1 MAFCAHA
8 IHSDDLFCVTNA
20 KDDDRFHDNPLVSGG
35 PNIRFYAGVPLV
47 TSDGFRLGTLCA
59 IDDKARDIS
68 EDHRQ
73 LLIDLANLVVDEL
86 ELKKTRRELSEE
98 IALRD
103 RFFSIIAHDLK
114 SPLSSLLGLSHFL
127 SVMSEKLTKEKMAEI
142 AGNVHMSGMRVLAL
156 VENLLEWAQLQTEK
170 DQVSPEIIP
179 VSSLLDECLG
189 LIQNLAHQK
198 KIQLSAKECDAH
210 IYADKNMTFT
220 VIRNLL
226 SNAVK
231 FTPPGGYVEIS
242 AEDLGGSVKFVVA
255 DTGEGIPSSVQDDLF
270 KVDVKTTTIGTA
282 GETGTG
288 LGLPVCRQMVELN
301 GGRIGFN
308 AREPN
313 GTAFFFTLPAPD

>member
-1 MAFCAHA
+1 
-8 IHSDDLFCVTNA
+8 
-20 KDDDRFHDNPLVSGG
+20 
-35 PNIRFYAGVPLV
+35 
-47 TSDGFRLGTLCA
+47 
-59 IDDKARDIS
+59 
-68 EDHRQ
+68 
-73 LLIDLANLVVDEL
+73 
-86 ELKKTRRELSEE
+86 
-98 IALRD
+98 
-103 RFFSIIAHDLK
+103 
-114 SPLSSLLGLSHFL
+114 
-127 SVMSEKLTKEKMAEI
+127 
-142 AGNVHMSGMRVLAL
+142 
-156 VENLLEWAQLQTEK
+156 
-170 DQVSPEIIP
+170 
-179 VSSLLDECLG
+179 
-189 LIQNLAHQK
+189 
-198 KIQLSAKECDAH
+198 
-210 IYADKNMTFT
+210 MTFT